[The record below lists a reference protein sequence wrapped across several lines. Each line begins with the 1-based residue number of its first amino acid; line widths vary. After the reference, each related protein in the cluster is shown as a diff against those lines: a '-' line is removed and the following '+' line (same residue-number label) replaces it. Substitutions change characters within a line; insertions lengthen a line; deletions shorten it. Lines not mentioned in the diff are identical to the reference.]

1 MSVVPSIGGIG
12 SGLLVLI
19 AIPMLI
25 NCFFGYKIQKFLI
38 TLGGVGIGAILGAL
52 LGVLSRSG
60 VIIFL
65 SALILAVV
73 GGFLAFKLYRFGI
86 FMQFWLL
93 GTLAFAVL
101 FVVMGSWNLIT
112 FAIVLGLVVGILA
125 LVIHKGFVIIT
136 TAVSGGMVGGVCLG
150 IALRSPVIGLV
161 LGIVF
166 SVCGILVQFY
176 LEKKEKAVNQ
186 VGTNGVVQVQV
197 SVNQPTIPY
206 GAPQVSNVTPIQ
218 TEEQSQSN
226 NATDES

>member
-1 MSVVPSIGGIG
+1 MGFGPSIGGIG

-38 TLGGVGIGAILGAL
+38 TLSGVGIGAILGAL

-73 GGFLAFKLYRFGI
+73 GGFLAFKLYKFGI

-93 GTLAFAVL
+93 GTLAFAAL
-101 FVVMGSWNLIT
+101 FVVIGSWNLIT

-150 IALRSPVIGLV
+150 IALGSQVIGLV
-161 LGIVF
+161 LGIAF

-206 GAPQVSNVTPIQ
+206 GAPQVSNVTPAQ